1 VGELDDEVR
10 LASIGTSESLAAA
23 FRGVIPAD
31 NPGPD
36 NTSPQVSDTE
46 NADKPGHGCEAC
58 SWSDTGCSVC
68 RPDVSVFER
77 MKADDAEEDALEARA
92 RAAVQEL
99 TDVLMAQGG
108 GGALRKALGAEAART
123 QLQALVAPARWDWA
137 VAEVARRAEA
147 LAEAG
152 LAPVAAELGAL
163 RSLIRDA
170 AAGEL
175 S

>member
-1 VGELDDEVR
+1 VSELDDEVR
-10 LASIGTSESLAAA
+10 AASIGTTESLAAA
-23 FRGVIPAD
+23 GARSALPAK
-31 NPGPD
+31 
-36 NTSPQVSDTE
+36 S
-46 NADKPGHGCEAC
+46 GCEAC
-58 SWSDTGCSVC
+58 SWADNGCSIC

-108 GGALRKALGAEAART
+108 GDALRKVLDVESASV
-123 QLQALVAPARWDWA
+123 QLRALVAPARWDWA
-137 VAEVARRAEA
+137 IGEVGRRAEA
-147 LAEAG
+147 MAEAG
-152 LAPVAAELGAL
+152 LAPVAAELAAL
-163 RSLIRDA
+163 RSMIRDA

>member
-1 VGELDDEVR
+1 
-10 LASIGTSESLAAA
+10 
-23 FRGVIPAD
+23 
-31 NPGPD
+31 
-36 NTSPQVSDTE
+36 
-46 NADKPGHGCEAC
+46 
-58 SWSDTGCSVC
+58 
-68 RPDVSVFER
+68 VFER

-99 TDVLMAQGG
+99 TEVMMARG
-108 GGALRKALGAEAART
+108 GGAAVRKVLDAEEAEIQLR
-123 QLQALVAPARWDWA
+123 ALVAPARWEWT

-147 LAEAG
+147 LADGG
-152 LAPVAAELGAL
+152 LAPVAAELAAL